1 MFVIIIL
8 ILIMIYVYIQTC
20 NNDQRNQ
27 GNQEKQENF
36 WYYPNCM
43 ETAFGGKR
51 CYPNYYPNRFYYP
64 LFPWFYSDDYYYP
77 YTTAP
82 Y

>member
-1 MFVIIIL
+1 MKWLLVVFIFIV
-8 ILIMIYVYIQTC
+8 MIYVALQT
-20 NNDQRNQ
+20 NK
-27 GNQEKQENF
+27 EHF

>member
-1 MFVIIIL
+1 MWLLIIL
-8 ILIMIYVYIQTC
+8 IIVMIIISYQTD
-20 NNDQRNQ
+20 NEDK
-27 GNQEKQENF
+27 EHF

-43 ETAFGGKR
+43 ETAFGGQR

-64 LFPWFYSDDYYYP
+64 LFPWYYRNSYYYP